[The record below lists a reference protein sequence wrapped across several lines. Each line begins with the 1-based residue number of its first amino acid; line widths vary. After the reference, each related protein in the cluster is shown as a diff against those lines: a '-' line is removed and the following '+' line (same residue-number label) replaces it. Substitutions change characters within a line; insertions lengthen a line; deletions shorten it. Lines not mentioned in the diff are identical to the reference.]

1 MTSEQIRNEYFEY
14 LYQIVCGDEEL
25 ATVTWRQLLWHLFN
39 TPFRISYI
47 IRDEDRAINAKLL
60 RFYFGEDYHYNPNTV
75 NPLLDELEVS
85 VLEVMVDL
93 SLRIERNIMASMEF
107 GDRTSYW
114 FWCMVDSLGL
124 NGMIDGEYDPEFV
137 DIVLERFM
145 DREYEPNGKGS
156 LFYIPTT
163 TKDLRKIEIWYQACE
178 YLNALIDEGRE

>member
-1 MTSEQIRNEYFEY
+1 MNMRILNEYFEY
-14 LYQIVCGDEEL
+14 LYQIVCGDEEI
-25 ATVTWRQLLWHLFN
+25 ATVTWRQLLWHLLN

-47 IRDEDRAINAKLL
+47 VRDEDRAINARLL
-60 RFYFGEDYHYNPNTV
+60 RDTFSDDYKYDPSTV
-75 NPLLDELEVS
+75 ANALDGLEVS

-93 SLRIERNIMASMEF
+93 SLRIEKNIMASMEF

-114 FWCMVDSLGL
+114 FWCMIDSLGL

-156 LFYIPTT
+156 LFYIPTA
-163 TKDLRKIEIWYQACE
+163 TKDLRNVEIWYQACE
-178 YLNALIDEGRE
+178 YLNALINEGRE